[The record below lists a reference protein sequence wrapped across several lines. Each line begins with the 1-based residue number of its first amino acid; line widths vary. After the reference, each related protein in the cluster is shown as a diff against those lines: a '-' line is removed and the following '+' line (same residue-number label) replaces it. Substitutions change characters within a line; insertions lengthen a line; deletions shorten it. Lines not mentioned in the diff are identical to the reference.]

1 MSSISEI
8 EWFRSCYAL
17 PKCSQVQRL
26 MWGLIDLCT
35 NNGSIVVLVHV
46 DYPCQLPYLYFVIRK
61 RSRLLIVLVLHRKPL
76 LTTESTHNRRKRFIN
91 VPPTWQK
98 LFPWF
103 DCLTKTPVIASAS
116 AISFIEYFDCNS
128 INLLSLFDSWRL
140 LKGNWCSLWVMRI
153 HR

>member
-1 MSSISEI
+1 MSIFEI

-26 MWGLIDLCT
+26 VWGLIDLST

-91 VPPTWQK
+91 VPLTWQK
-98 LFPWF
+98 LFPWL
-103 DCLTKTPVIASAS
+103 DCLTKNTCY
-116 AISFIEYFDCNS
+116 SFCLCYIIYL
-128 INLLSLFDSWRL
+128 I
-140 LKGNWCSLWVMRI
+140 LWLQHHKLAFFILIVGDF
-153 HR
+153 